1 MVAVPSL
8 HPSPGFPGVPAIPA
22 FSLSGCVSIVHFKLS
37 AWPHLLSA
45 VPLEHFASLVGHG
58 AGFRSCCIVP
68 RLCRTTCN
76 NPLGDFH
83 GCPDARR
90 PVALLMSIPPCG
102 PHRQN
107 IACGTCISC
116 APAGLMPDYASTP
129 FQGYGIIND
138 SRTSITSCRSHACF
152 PDTRGHLKAYLLG
165 VPCCVAPCTFL
176 SERPD

>member
-90 PVALLMSIPPCG
+90 PVPCSRASSLVVLTGRTLLAG
-102 PHRQN
+102 PASPVHLQGSCLTMPARLSRVTVSSM
-107 IACGTCISC
+107 IAV
-116 APAGLMPDYASTP
+116 L
-129 FQGYGIIND
+129 
-138 SRTSITSCRSHACF
+138 RSLHVGVMRVF
-152 PDTRGHLKAYLLG
+152 RIHVDT
-165 VPCCVAPCTFL
+165 
-176 SERPD
+176 